1 MKEKE
6 HARYI
11 CDDGYSECESCSVDG
26 KLMCSFN
33 IKDTIYFILPVLG
46 AWISWIVGF
55 IHGFIMDK
63 IDPLFLIIFSIT
75 FLGYMI
81 FFFQIWE
88 NKVLCSHCPYYSFED
103 EKYVKCYANY
113 GIHKAWKYDPTPM
126 STFEKIQFLIGVV
139 IFALPPL
146 VVFVIFGLYLYFW
159 ISFALTLVWFISMH
173 FLSCSR
179 CPNFS
184 CPLNNV
190 PKEVVDNYLK
200 HNSVMRAAWEEK
212 GYEIE

>member
-6 HARYI
+6 DRRYI
-11 CDDGYSECESCSVDG
+11 CDYGYSECESCSING

-46 AWISWIVGF
+46 VWITWIVGV
-55 IHGFIMDK
+55 IHGFIIGK
-63 IDPLFLIIFSIT
+63 IDLLFLIIFSIT
-75 FLGYMI
+75 FIGYMI
-81 FFFQIWE
+81 FFFQVWE
-88 NKVLCSHCPYYSFED
+88 NKILCSHCPYYSFED

-113 GIHKAWKYDPTPM
+113 GIHKVWKYNPSPM
-126 STFEKIQFLIGVV
+126 STFEKIQFLVALA
-139 IFALPPL
+139 IFTLPPL
-146 VVFVIFGLYLYFW
+146 VVFVIFELYLYFW
-159 ISFALTLVWFISMH
+159 ISLVLTLVWFISMH
-173 FLSCSR
+173 FLGCSR

-212 GYEIE
+212 GYKIE